1 MDHIIEL
8 IKTEKDDNPVEE
20 LFWDKDIVAQN
31 VKTIRALKMEL
42 DRVESVM
49 KTIVRRQMQLGFTI
63 TEFKEMEVLKNEI
76 KPVIQ
81 LWETIEEFDATI
93 ETWKNT
99 AL

>member
-1 MDHIIEL
+1 
-8 IKTEKDDNPVEE
+8 
-20 LFWDKDIVAQN
+20 
-31 VKTIRALKMEL
+31 
-42 DRVESVM
+42 
-49 KTIVRRQMQLGFTI
+49 MQLGFTI

-99 AL
+99 ALQYIRVEEIDESCNEWMRKL